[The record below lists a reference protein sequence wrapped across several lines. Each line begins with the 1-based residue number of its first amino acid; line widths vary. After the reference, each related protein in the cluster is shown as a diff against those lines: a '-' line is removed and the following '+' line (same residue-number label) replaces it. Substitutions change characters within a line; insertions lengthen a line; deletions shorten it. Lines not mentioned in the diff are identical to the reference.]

1 MKAVN
6 CRLSKAKSCRLLLIG
21 AHGLLDFLDS
31 RTGGSPR
38 VVSRY
43 WLVAAE
49 RLAWVSMAPFGKPVG
64 GGSSK
69 TLLSTATLLSHRI
82 GIARKETARLS
93 NWHALSRVD
102 PENGW
107 QSKG

>member
-1 MKAVN
+1 LLVVEGN
-6 CRLSKAKSCRLLLIG
+6 VWRLHLIG
-21 AHGLLDFLDS
+21 AYGLLDVLDS

-69 TLLSTATLLSHRI
+69 TLLPIATLLSHRI
-82 GIARKETARLS
+82 GIAGNETSRLS
-93 NWHALSRVD
+93 NYHALSSCR
-102 PENGW
+102 PSG
-107 QSKG
+107 S